1 MNRQLACIVVAT
13 VVFGVSS
20 SGAAAELAHRWSFN
34 GSLTDSVGG
43 KDATIVDVGPNDAV
57 LSDTEVTM
65 TGGPRDSS
73 DYVVLQ
79 SHILTSLG
87 DMTSLGDP
95 DLGAELVSRLCLR
108 HEHCR
113 AYVHELDH
121 GHRSEQ

>member
-34 GSLTDSVGG
+34 GSLTDSAGG

-73 DYVVLQ
+73 DYVALP
-79 SHILTSLG
+79 SHTL
-87 DMTSLGDP
+87 TSLGDP